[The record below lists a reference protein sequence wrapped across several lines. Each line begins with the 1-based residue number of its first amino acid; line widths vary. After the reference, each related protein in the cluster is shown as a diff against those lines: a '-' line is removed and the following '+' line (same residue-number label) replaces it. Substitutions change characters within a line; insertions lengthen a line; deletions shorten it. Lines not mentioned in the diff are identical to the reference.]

1 MSFATS
7 LEDGPISSLPGG
19 SLGGTIGGGG
29 AFATASPPLAQRTET
44 VPPMPTDT
52 FTPLPGQRPRRCCGG
67 ASRGTVVNVNV
78 NAGNN
83 NGNDN
88 GNNNGSNH
96 GGPTSGAPASRGGT
110 YVDTPSGF
118 DTPTRIQ
125 RVEVP
130 VEKIIEKPI
139 YKPMVV
145 VREIIRKI
153 KEYVPMKQVY
163 ERRVGK
169 PYDDQPISFE
179 GSATRATTKSTTTTS
194 APATPTNV
202 GTRNTSSPSGA
213 VAAAGTLPGDQ
224 PEYDNAT
231 LSMTLPKP

>member
-1 MSFATS
+1 MSFAPS
-7 LEDGPISSLPGG
+7 LEDGPITTLPGG

-29 AFATASPPLAQRTET
+29 ALTTATPPLEQRMDT

-52 FTPLPGQRPRRCCGG
+52 FTPLPGQRPRRCCSG

-83 NGNDN
+83 NGNGN
-88 GNNNGSNH
+88 GNNNG
-96 GGPTSGAPASRGGT
+96 GPTGGTPASRGGT

-118 DTPTRIQ
+118 DTPARIQ

-130 VEKIIEKPI
+130 VEKIVEKPV

-179 GSATRATTKSTTTTS
+179 GSATRATTKSPTAAS

-202 GTRNTSSPSGA
+202 GTQNASWPTGA
-213 VAAAGTLPGDQ
+213 VAAAGILPGDQ